1 MRNWFE
7 FFTMVTK
14 SGFKPTTVVDIGVA
28 TDTEDLYYHF
38 PQSKYLFVE
47 PCIEFEPNLQRLCQH
62 FPGSHYMLAA
72 AGATDGEITINVS
85 PDMGGTSIFRTRESL
100 DGAWIEKPRTVPM
113 FKLDSMWSA
122 LELEGPALLKVD
134 VQGGELEVLK
144 GATDCINNFEIIM
157 LEVGLI
163 EQYVGQP
170 VFHEYIAYMADLGF
184 VVFDIIHTGYAD
196 TGLLAQIDLVF
207 VKKDGMFRHDQR
219 CIVDYSKVPEKITS
233 YKGVVRDDNI

>member
-1 MRNWFE
+1 
-7 FFTMVTK
+7 
-14 SGFKPTTVVDIGVA
+14 
-28 TDTEDLYYHF
+28 
-38 PQSKYLFVE
+38 
-47 PCIEFEPNLQRLCQH
+47 
-62 FPGSHYMLAA
+62 
-72 AGATDGEITINVS
+72 
-85 PDMGGTSIFRTRESL
+85 MGGTSIFRTRESL